1 MIKDFLQDLGISGS
15 LLTASS
21 NQWLVSA
28 PLEHY
33 VVDSPTNAG
42 KVNSASVSEDLGVKV
57 GFTQPCLGNQGH
69 VGISQALSHVCC
81 VDNCV
86 VPEPE
91 CELEEWISEGT
102 KGAETKWLN

>member
-1 MIKDFLQDLGISGS
+1 MFKDFLQDLGISGS

-57 GFTQPCLGNQGH
+57 GLTQPCLGNQGH
-69 VGISQALSHVCC
+69 VGVPHALCHVCC
-81 VDNCV
+81 VDNGV
-86 VPEPE
+86 IPEPE
-91 CELEEWISEGT
+91 GELEERVSEGT
-102 KGAETKWLN
+102 